1 LFNSWKP
8 APRPFRFASPLLMR
22 RFPRRW
28 QVRGIVLKLSLRR
41 QVLKA
46 DLDNVAVE
54 LTVVLGSA
62 QMPIYKLLRMGR
74 GAIIELNATENDE
87 VQILANNHPFAKGHV
102 VVAGTR
108 ISGRDHRDADAP
120 DRLLARNR
128 RRRRLSRPFPQ
139 P

>member
-1 LFNSWKP
+1 
-8 APRPFRFASPLLMR
+8 M
-22 RFPRRW
+22 
-28 QVRGIVLKLSLRR
+28 
-41 QVLKA
+41 KA

-102 VVAGTR
+102 VVAGSR
-108 ISGRDHRDADAP
+108 ISVEITEMLMRPTVYTLETVADGA
-120 DRLLARNR
+120 
-128 RRRRLSRPFPQ
+128 
-139 P
+139 

>member
-1 LFNSWKP
+1 
-8 APRPFRFASPLLMR
+8 M
-22 RFPRRW
+22 
-28 QVRGIVLKLSLRR
+28 
-41 QVLKA
+41 KA
-46 DLDNVAVE
+46 DLDNVAIE

-108 ISGRDHRDADAP
+108 ISVEITEMLMRPTVYTLETVADA
-120 DRLLARNR
+120 A
-128 RRRRLSRPFPQ
+128 
-139 P
+139 

>member
-1 LFNSWKP
+1 
-8 APRPFRFASPLLMR
+8 M
-22 RFPRRW
+22 
-28 QVRGIVLKLSLRR
+28 
-41 QVLKA
+41 KA

-108 ISGRDHRDADAP
+108 ISVEITEMLMRPTVYSLETVADA
-120 DRLLARNR
+120 A
-128 RRRRLSRPFPQ
+128 
-139 P
+139 

>member
-1 LFNSWKP
+1 LFNSWQP
-8 APRPFRFASPLLMR
+8 VRRPIASPLLMR
-22 RFPRRW
+22 RFPGRW

-41 QVLKA
+41 RILKA
-46 DLDNVAVE
+46 DLDHVAVE

-108 ISGRDHRDADAP
+108 ISVEITEMLKRPTVYSLETVADA
-120 DRLLARNR
+120 A
-128 RRRRLSRPFPQ
+128 
-139 P
+139 

>member
-1 LFNSWKP
+1 LETGA
-8 APRPFRFASPLLMR
+8 APVRFAAAHAPVSASLASS
-22 RFPRRW
+22 
-28 QVRGIVLKLSLRR
+28 GIVLKLSLRR
-41 QVLKA
+41 RILKA
-46 DLDNVAVE
+46 DLDHVAVE

-108 ISGRDHRDADAP
+108 ISVEITEMLKRPTVYTLETVADA
-120 DRLLARNR
+120 A
-128 RRRRLSRPFPQ
+128 
-139 P
+139 

>member
-1 LFNSWKP
+1 LATGAAAVRLAAAHAPVSASLASSWNH
-8 APRPFRFASPLLMR
+8 FE
-22 RFPRRW
+22 
-28 QVRGIVLKLSLRR
+28 VGLRR

-108 ISGRDHRDADAP
+108 ISVEITEMLMRPTVYTLETVADA
-120 DRLLARNR
+120 A
-128 RRRRLSRPFPQ
+128 
-139 P
+139 